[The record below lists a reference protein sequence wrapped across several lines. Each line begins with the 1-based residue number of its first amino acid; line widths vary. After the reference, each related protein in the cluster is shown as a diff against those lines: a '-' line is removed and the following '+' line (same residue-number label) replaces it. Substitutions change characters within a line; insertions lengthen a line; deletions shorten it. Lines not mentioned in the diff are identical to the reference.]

1 MADESRDVSGHGQLS
16 IVIRVVIDS
25 PDTKADLVKEYFM
38 GLVCL
43 HEFDAKSLSLKI
55 VEFLESYNIKLDSC
69 IAQCYDG

>member
-1 MADESRDVSGHGQLS
+1 MANQIRTQISEQVKGNFFSLMADESRDISGHEQLS

-38 GLVCL
+38 GLIRL

-55 VEFLESYNIKLDSC
+55 
-69 IAQCYDG
+69 

>member
-1 MADESRDVSGHGQLS
+1 MAGESQDISGHEQLS

-43 HEFDAKSLSLKI
+43 HEFDAKGLSLKI
-55 VEFLESYNIKLDSC
+55 VEFLEPYNVKLDSC
-69 IAQCYDG
+69 FAQCYDE